1 LESNIARLAGT
12 SICRAILLLLLMT
25 TGLASASPYAD
36 DIISANQHY
45 TVNEN
50 ESLLEIARK
59 FDLGTNEIVNANP
72 GVDAFIPEYGSII
85 RIPTIWILP
94 DVPTTSGIVI
104 NLPEFRLY
112 VFSSDNPG
120 TVITFP
126 IGVGDLGKDTPVGTF
141 TIIEKII
148 NPAWVVPESIRKE
161 KPELPKVVPPGPD
174 NPMGTHALRLSLG
187 TVLIH
192 GTDRPWGIGLRS
204 SHGCLRLYPEDIVRL
219 FKIVNLGT
227 RVTIVNQPVKVAVKD
242 EKVFVE
248 VHKYEYKDYQG
259 QTIKLLREKKLLA
272 KVDMTKLSRA
282 LKEMNG
288 LPVDITR

>member
-1 LESNIARLAGT
+1 LGSTIARLAGT
-12 SICRAILLLLLMT
+12 SICKAFLLLLLMT

-36 DIISANQHY
+36 DIFGANQDY
-45 TVNEN
+45 KVNEN
-50 ESLLEIARK
+50 DSLLEIARK
-59 FDLGTNEIVNANP
+59 FDVGTNEIVYANP
-72 GVDAFIPEYGSII
+72 GVDPFVPENGSIV

-94 DVPTTSGIVI
+94 EVPVTSGIVI

-112 VFSSDNPG
+112 VFPSNDPG
-120 TVITFP
+120 TVSTFP
-126 IGVGDLGKDTPVGTF
+126 IGIGDLGKDTPIGNY

-148 NPAWVVPESIRKE
+148 NPAWVVPESILKE

-219 FKIVNLGT
+219 FKIVDLGT
-227 RVTIVNQPVKVAVKD
+227 RVTIVNQPVKVAAKD
-242 EKVFVE
+242 GKVFVE
-248 VHKYEYKDYQG
+248 VHKYEDKNYQG
-259 QTIKLLREKKLLA
+259 QAIKLLRGKKLLT
-272 KVDMTKLSRA
+272 KVDIPKLNRA
-282 LKEMNG
+282 LKEMKG

>member
-1 LESNIARLAGT
+1 
-12 SICRAILLLLLMT
+12 
-25 TGLASASPYAD
+25 
-36 DIISANQHY
+36 
-45 TVNEN
+45 
-50 ESLLEIARK
+50 
-59 FDLGTNEIVNANP
+59 
-72 GVDAFIPEYGSII
+72 
-85 RIPTIWILP
+85 
-94 DVPTTSGIVI
+94 VPVTSGIVI

-112 VFSSDNPG
+112 VFPSDNPG
-120 TVITFP
+120 TVSTFP
-126 IGVGDLGKDTPVGTF
+126 IGVGDLGKDTPVGTY

-148 NPAWVVPESIRKE
+148 NPPWVVPESIRKE

-174 NPMGTHALRLSLG
+174 NPMGSHALRLSLG

-227 RVTIVNQPVKVAVKD
+227 RVTIVNQPVKIAVKD

-259 QTIKLLREKKLLA
+259 QAIKLLRGKKLLA
-272 KVDMTKLSRA
+272 KVDMPKLTRA
-282 LKEMNG
+282 LKEMKG

>member
-1 LESNIARLAGT
+1 LNSTIARFAET
-12 SICRAILLLLLMT
+12 SICYAFLLLLLMT
-25 TGLASASPYAD
+25 TCPASASPYAD
-36 DIISANQHY
+36 DIISANQDY

-72 GVDAFIPEYGSII
+72 GVDAFIPGFGSIV

-94 DVPTTSGIVI
+94 EVPATAGIVI

-112 VFSSDNPG
+112 VFPSDNPG
-120 TVITFP
+120 TVLTFP
-126 IGVGDLGKDTPVGTF
+126 IGIGDFGKDTPVGNF
-141 TIIEKII
+141 TIIEKIM

-174 NPMGTHALRLSLG
+174 NPMGSHALRLSLG

-227 RVTIVNQPVKVAVKD
+227 RVSIVNQPVKIAVKD
-242 EKVFVE
+242 DKVFVE
-248 VHKYEYKDYQG
+248 VHKYEDNNYQG
-259 QTIKLLREKKLLA
+259 QAIKLLKGKKLLA
-272 KVDMTKLSRA
+272 KVDMTKLNRA
-282 LKEMNG
+282 LIEMKG

>member
-1 LESNIARLAGT
+1 M
-12 SICRAILLLLLMT
+12 LLMT

-36 DIISANQHY
+36 DIFGANQDY
-45 TVNEN
+45 KVNEN
-50 ESLLEIARK
+50 DSLLEIARK
-59 FDLGTNEIVNANP
+59 FDVGTNEIVYANP
-72 GVDAFIPEYGSII
+72 GVDAYVPENGSIV

-94 DVPTTSGIVI
+94 EVPVTSGIVI

-112 VFSSDNPG
+112 VFPSNDPG
-120 TVITFP
+120 TISTFP
-126 IGVGDLGKDTPVGTF
+126 IGIGDLGKDTPTGNY

-148 NPAWVVPESIRKE
+148 DPAWVVPESILKE

-219 FKIVNLGT
+219 FKIVDLGT

-242 EKVFVE
+242 GKVFVE
-248 VHKYEYKDYQG
+248 VHKYEDKNYQG
-259 QTIKLLREKKLLA
+259 QAMKLLRGKKLLA
-272 KVDMTKLSRA
+272 KVDMPKLTRA
-282 LKEMNG
+282 LKEMKG
-288 LPVDITR
+288 MPVDITR